1 MENIIFDELKK
12 LTNKAIEENEVPI
25 AAIIV
30 KNNIIVGRGYNKV
43 EQTQNFMNHAEI
55 IAINEAQQ
63 NLNNWRLND
72 CKMYVTLEPCSMC
85 KEIIKKSRISDVYYL
100 SKQNEEQKDAINNYE
115 YIEKKYFSDLLTTFF
130 KEKRR
135 KYLICFT

>member
-30 KNNIIVGRGYNKV
+30 KNDIIVGRGYNKV

-85 KEIIKKSRISDVYYL
+85 KEIIKKSRIGDIYYL

-115 YIEKKYFSDLLTTFF
+115 YIEKKYFSDLLTAFF

-135 KYLICFT
+135 K

>member
-25 AAIIV
+25 AAIIL
-30 KNNIIVGRGYNKV
+30 KNDIIVGRGYNKV

-85 KEIIKKSRISDVYYL
+85 KEIIKKSRISDIYYL

-115 YIEKKYFSDLLTTFF
+115 YIEKKYFSDLLKTFF

-135 KYLICFT
+135 K

>member
-1 MENIIFDELKK
+1 MKERYMDLALKQAK
-12 LTNKAIEENEVPI
+12 KAQKHNEVPVG
-25 AAIIV
+25 AIIV

-135 KYLICFT
+135 K

>member
-25 AAIIV
+25 AAIIL

-85 KEIIKKSRISDVYYL
+85 KEIIKKSRISDIYYL
-100 SKQNEEQKDAINNYE
+100 SKQNKEQKDAINNYE

-135 KYLICFT
+135 K

>member
-25 AAIIV
+25 AAIIL
-30 KNNIIVGRGYNKV
+30 KNDIIVGRGYNKV

-85 KEIIKKSRISDVYYL
+85 KEIIKKSRISDIYYL

-135 KYLICFT
+135 K

>member
-135 KYLICFT
+135 K

>member
-25 AAIIV
+25 AAIIL
-30 KNNIIVGRGYNKV
+30 KNDIIVGRGYNKV

-85 KEIIKKSRISDVYYL
+85 KEIIKKSRISDIYYL

-135 KYLICFT
+135 T

>member
-30 KNNIIVGRGYNKV
+30 KNGIIVGRGYNKV

-55 IAINEAQQ
+55 IAIKEAQQ

-85 KEIIKKSRISDVYYL
+85 KEIIKKSRISTIYYL
-100 SKQNEEQKDAINNYE
+100 SKQNEEQKDAINSYE
-115 YIEKKYFSDLLTTFF
+115 YIDEQYFSDLLTTFF
-130 KEKRR
+130 KEKRKR
-135 KYLICFT
+135 

>member
-30 KNNIIVGRGYNKV
+30 KNGIIVGRGYNKV

-115 YIEKKYFSDLLTTFF
+115 YIEKKYFSDLLITFF

-135 KYLICFT
+135 K

>member
-25 AAIIV
+25 AAIIL
-30 KNNIIVGRGYNKV
+30 KNVIIVGRGYNKV

-85 KEIIKKSRISDVYYL
+85 KEIIKKSRISDIYYL

-135 KYLICFT
+135 K

>member
-25 AAIIV
+25 AAIIL
-30 KNNIIVGRGYNKV
+30 KNDIIVGRGYNKV

-85 KEIIKKSRISDVYYL
+85 KEIIKKSRISDIYYL

-130 KEKRR
+130 KENRR
-135 KYLICFT
+135 K